1 MKITFVGC
9 GNVAT
14 VMAKLC
20 TEKGHKI
27 IQVIARNKIAG
38 NEFAKRFSCSMAN
51 FNDNP
56 VKEID
61 IVIVSL
67 SDNSLPEAFGTL
79 NFGNV
84 PVVHTAGS
92 CSMDVLETTSK
103 NYGVLYPLQTLR
115 KDMEALP
122 EIPFLIE
129 GNNDKTLQFIKKF
142 ASTLSD
148 TVITQNAEQRIRLH
162 ASAVIVNNFTNYLYS
177 VAEKFCNDEKVDFKL
192 LLPLIKQTSA
202 RVQNN
207 SPLSVQTGPAVR
219 GDITT
224 LDKHLKL
231 LTAYPKLRTLYMRL
245 TDGIMND

>member
-14 VMAKLC
+14 ILARLC
-20 TEKGHKI
+20 IEKGHHIK
-27 IQVIARNKIAG
+27 QVIARNQLAG
-38 NEFAKRFSCSMAN
+38 EEFAKRFSCGLSS
-51 FNDNP
+51 FNVQP
-56 VKEID
+56 EREID

-67 SDNSLPEAFGTL
+67 SDNSLPEAVHNL
-79 NFGNV
+79 NFGST

-92 CSMDVLETTSK
+92 CNMDVLEKSSK
-103 NYGVLYPLQTLR
+103 NFGVLYPLQTLR
-115 KDMEALP
+115 KEMKILP

-129 GNNDKTLQFIKKF
+129 GNNEETVAFIQKF
-142 ASTLSD
+142 ALTLSD
-148 TVITQNAEQRIRLH
+148 NVTIQNTEQRLRLH

-177 VAEKFCNDEKVDFKL
+177 VAEKFCKDENVDFKL

-224 LDKHLKL
+224 LDKHLRL
-231 LTAYPKLRTLYMRL
+231 LTDYPKLRTLYMRL

>member
-14 VMAKLC
+14 VLARLC
-20 TEKGHKI
+20 AEKGHEIK
-27 IQVIARNKIAG
+27 QVIARNQLAG
-38 NEFAKRFSCSMAN
+38 EEFAKRFSCSITN
-51 FNDNP
+51 FNEQSNRD
-56 VKEID
+56 ID
-61 IVIVSL
+61 IVIVAL
-67 SDNSLPEAFGTL
+67 SDNSLPEAVHNL
-79 NFGNV
+79 NFGTV

-92 CSMDVLETTSK
+92 CNMDVLDKTSS

-115 KDMEALP
+115 KEMNTLP
-122 EIPFLIE
+122 EIPFLVE
-129 GNNDKTLQFIKKF
+129 ANNNETLQFIQKF
-142 ASTLSD
+142 AATLSD
-148 TVITQNAEQRIRLH
+148 SVTEQNAEQRLRLH

-177 VAEKFCNDEKVDFKL
+177 VAEKFCKDEDVDFKL

-224 LDKHLKL
+224 LDKHLRL
-231 LTAYPKLRTLYMRL
+231 LTDYPKLRTLYMRL

>member
-1 MKITFVGC
+1 MKITIVGC

-14 VMAKLC
+14 VMARLC
-20 TEKGHKI
+20 IENGHEIK
-27 IQVIARNKIAG
+27 QVIARNKLAG
-38 NEFAKRFSCSMAN
+38 DDFSKKFSCSVVN
-51 FNDNP
+51 FNEEAT
-56 VKEID
+56 KEID

-67 SDNSLPEAFGTL
+67 SDNSLPEAVQNL
-79 NFGNV
+79 NFGSV
-84 PVVHTAGS
+84 PIVHTAGS
-92 CSMDVLETTSK
+92 CSMEVLDKTSK

-115 KDMEALP
+115 KEMETLP

-129 GNNDKTLQFIKKF
+129 GNNEETVQFLQKF
-142 ASTLSD
+142 AATLSD
-148 TVITQNAEQRIRLH
+148 NVTVQTAEQRLRLH

-177 VAEKFCNDEKVDFKL
+177 VAEKFCKDEHVDFKL

-224 LDKHLKL
+224 LDKHLRL
-231 LTAYPKLRTLYMRL
+231 LTDYPKLRTLYMRL

>member
-14 VMAKLC
+14 VLAKLC
-20 TEKGHKI
+20 IEKGHEI
-27 IQVIARNKIAG
+27 VQVIARNKITG
-38 NEFAKRFSCSMAN
+38 EEFAKKFSCTRADFM
-51 FNDNP
+51 DNP
-56 VKEID
+56 VTEID
-61 IVIVSL
+61 IVIVCL
-67 SDNSLPEAFGTL
+67 SDNSLPEAFGNL
-79 NFGNV
+79 NFGNI

-115 KDMEALP
+115 KEMETLP

-129 GNNDKTLQFIKKF
+129 GNNEKTLQFIKKF
-142 ASTLSD
+142 ASTLSHSV
-148 TVITQNAEQRIRLH
+148 TTQNAEQRLRLH
-162 ASAVIVNNFTNYLYS
+162 TSAVIVNNFTNYLYS
-177 VAEKFCNDEKVDFKL
+177 VAERFCSDEKVDFKL
-192 LLPLIKQTSA
+192 LLPLIKETSA

-219 GDITT
+219 GDIAT

-231 LTAYPKLRTLYMRL
+231 LIIYPKLRTLYIKL
-245 TDGIMND
+245 TDGIIND

>member
-9 GNVAT
+9 GNVAS
-14 VMAKLC
+14 VMARLC
-20 TEKGHKI
+20 AKKGHKI
-27 IQVIARNKIAG
+27 VQVIARNQTAG
-38 NEFAKRFSCSMAN
+38 ENFAERFSCNHTN
-51 FNDNP
+51 FNGQP
-56 VKEID
+56 KTEID
-61 IVIVSL
+61 VVIVAL
-67 SDNSLPEAFGTL
+67 SDNSLPEALHNL
-79 NFGNV
+79 NFGSV

-92 CSMDVLETTSK
+92 CSMDVLEKTSK

-115 KDMEALP
+115 KEMEIIP

-129 GNNDKTLQFIKKF
+129 GNNEETVLFLKKF
-142 ASTLSD
+142 AFTLSD
-148 TVITQNAEQRIRLH
+148 NVTIQNAEQRLRLH

-177 VAEKFCNDEKVDFKL
+177 VAEKFCKEEHVDFKL

-224 LDKHLKL
+224 LDKHLRL
-231 LTAYPKLRTLYMRL
+231 LTDYPKLRTLYMRL
-245 TDGIMND
+245 TDGIMNG

>member
-9 GNVAT
+9 GNVAI
-14 VMAKLC
+14 VLARLC
-20 TEKGHKI
+20 VERGHEI
-27 IQVIARNKIAG
+27 IQVVARNKIAG
-38 NEFAKRFSCSMAN
+38 EDFAKMFSCSLIN
-51 FNDNP
+51 FNEQP
-56 VKEID
+56 TKEID

-67 SDNSLPEAFGTL
+67 SDNSLPEAVYNL
-79 NFGNV
+79 NFGSV

-92 CSMDVLETTSK
+92 CSMDVLEKTSK

-115 KDMEALP
+115 KEMETVP

-129 GNNDKTLQFIKKF
+129 GNNEETVVFIQKF
-142 ASTLSD
+142 AATLSD
-148 TVITQNAEQRIRLH
+148 NVTIQNAEKRLRLH

-224 LDKHLKL
+224 LDKHLRL
-231 LTAYPKLRTLYMRL
+231 LTDYPKLRILYMRL

>member
-14 VMAKLC
+14 VIAKLC
-20 TEKGHKI
+20 TEKGHEI
-27 IQVIARNKIAG
+27 VQVIARNKIAG
-38 NEFAKRFSCSMAN
+38 EEFTKRFSCSIAN
-51 FNDNP
+51 FSDNP

-61 IVIVSL
+61 IVIVCL
-67 SDNSLPEAFGTL
+67 SDNSLPEALGNI
-79 NFGNV
+79 NFGIV

-103 NYGVLYPLQTLR
+103 NYGVFYPLQTLR
-115 KDMEALP
+115 KEMETLP

-129 GNNDKTLQFIKKF
+129 GNNEKTLQFIKTF
-142 ASTLSD
+142 ADTLSS
-148 TVITQNAEQRIRLH
+148 TVTIQNAEQRLRLH
-162 ASAVIVNNFTNYLYS
+162 ASAVIVNNFTNYLFS
-177 VAEKFCNDEKVDFKL
+177 VAEKFCNDEKVDFRL

-207 SPLSVQTGPAVR
+207 SPLKVQTGPAVR

-231 LTAYPKLRTLYMRL
+231 LTEYPKLRTLYMRL

>member
-1 MKITFVGC
+1 MKITVVGC

-14 VMAKLC
+14 VLARLC
-20 TEKGHKI
+20 IEKGHEI
-27 IQVIARNKIAG
+27 TQVIARNHIAG
-38 NEFAKRFSCSMAN
+38 EAFAKRFSCKFLN
-51 FNDNP
+51 FSEEHEQ
-56 VKEID
+56 EID

-67 SDNSLPEAFGTL
+67 SDNSLPEAVHNL
-79 NFGNV
+79 NFGLV

-92 CSMDVLETTSK
+92 CGMEVLEKTSK
-103 NYGVLYPLQTLR
+103 NYGVLYPIQTLR
-115 KDMEALP
+115 KEMKMLP

-129 GNNDKTLQFIKKF
+129 GNNEETIKFIKNF
-142 ASTLSD
+142 ALTLSD
-148 TVITQNAEQRIRLH
+148 SVTIQNAEQRLRLH

-177 VAEKFCNDEKVDFKL
+177 VAEKFCKDENVDFKL

-224 LDKHLKL
+224 LDKHLRL
-231 LTAYPKLRTLYMRL
+231 LTEYPKLRTLYMRL

>member
-14 VMAKLC
+14 VLAKLC
-20 TEKGHKI
+20 TEKGHEI
-27 IQVIARNKIAG
+27 VEVIARNKIAG
-38 NEFAKRFSCSMAN
+38 EEFAKKFSCTRADFM
-51 FNDNP
+51 DNP
-56 VKEID
+56 VTEID
-61 IVIVSL
+61 IVIVCL
-67 SDNSLPEAFGTL
+67 SDNSLPEAFGNL
-79 NFGNV
+79 NFGNI

-115 KDMEALP
+115 KEMETLP

-129 GNNDKTLQFIKKF
+129 GNNEKTLQFIKKF
-142 ASTLSD
+142 GSTLSNSV
-148 TVITQNAEQRIRLH
+148 TTQNAEQRLRLH
-162 ASAVIVNNFTNYLYS
+162 TSAVIVNNFTNYLYS
-177 VAEKFCNDEKVDFKL
+177 VAERFCSDEKVDFKL
-192 LLPLIKQTSA
+192 LLPLIKETSA

-219 GDITT
+219 GDIAT

-231 LTAYPKLRTLYMRL
+231 LIEYPKLRTLYMRL
-245 TDGIMND
+245 TDGIIND

>member
-1 MKITFVGC
+1 MNISFVGC

-14 VMAKLC
+14 VLARLC
-20 TEKGHKI
+20 IERGHN
-27 IQVIARNKIAG
+27 IQQIIARNKSAG
-38 NEFAKRFSCSMAN
+38 GEFAQKFSCTLVS
-51 FNDNP
+51 FNEKPN
-56 VKEID
+56 KETD
-61 IVIVSL
+61 VVIVAL
-67 SDNSLPEAFGTL
+67 SDNSLPEAISNL
-79 NFGNV
+79 NFNSV

-92 CSMDVLETTSK
+92 CSMDVLQNMS
-103 NYGVLYPLQTLR
+103 NNIGVLYPLQTLR
-115 KDMEALP
+115 KEMETVP

-129 GNNDKTLQFIKKF
+129 GNNDYTLEFIQNF
-142 ASTLSD
+142 ALTLSNNV
-148 TVITQNAEQRIRLH
+148 TIQNAEQRLRLH

-231 LTAYPKLRTLYMRL
+231 LTDYPKLRTLYMRL